1 MRAELIRVRMYALG
15 QLVLEPLSGDFAPLA
30 AAWDTFLADAVDT
43 GSVVVRSTGASSSAA
58 ASASASSGLAPAGSS
73 VVIPPALTGVTEP
86 TGACGRADG
95 AGAVVQA
102 STGSMLRA
110 TQAFQPAYAPPRT
123 AVSRN
128 SLRTRCLLRRGGPT
142 SPLRAASAAVP
153 RVAASLRAGSLA
165 ASALTTALATAGST
179 SLFTFSTAG
188 STFGPAQSRAVVTL
202 GAAQSTAVSTLGAA
216 QSRVA
221 SARLFARRAVER
233 DFFCRVVMGD
243 TGNLRSSDQC
253 LATAQRPPPETA
265 GPPGPPGWPTYARG
279 GRAR

>member
-1 MRAELIRVRMYALG
+1 
-15 QLVLEPLSGDFAPLA
+15 
-30 AAWDTFLADAVDT
+30 
-43 GSVVVRSTGASSSAA
+43 
-58 ASASASSGLAPAGSS
+58 
-73 VVIPPALTGVTEP
+73 
-86 TGACGRADG
+86 
-95 AGAVVQA
+95 
-102 STGSMLRA
+102 MLRA
-110 TQAFQPAYAPPRT
+110 TQAFHPAYAPPRT

-165 ASALTTALATAGST
+165 ASALTTAPATAGST

-216 QSRVA
+216 QSTAVSTLGAAQSRVA
-221 SARLFARRAVER
+221 SATGRRVAAQRRRRDGLAARLFARRAVER

-243 TGNLRSSDQC
+243 TGTSGRAISAWLLPSVLRAKRLVQPGTRLADVRSRRACEDGRPLQGRPAPAPFEEGPPWPRSS
-253 LATAQRPPPETA
+253 TPP
-265 GPPGPPGWPTYARG
+265 
-279 GRAR
+279 